1 MGKRCSRARSEPAK
15 LPGVKIDFVRE
26 RLGAHVPEESELP
39 GEAHASV
46 AIVFREGPESIEV
59 LLIER
64 AEREGDPW
72 SGHMAFPGGRLE
84 DHDDSSRST
93 ARRETFEEVG
103 IELENAEYLGRLD
116 DIEGNPRASATLV
129 VAAHA
134 FFLVEEQEFELAPRE
149 VQAAFWFPLADMLEE
164 ARSVEYAMAHRPDAR
179 YPGILVGIPDR
190 HVVWGLTYRF
200 VENLMDVL
208 GHSIPGAAPRSL
220 NP

>member
-1 MGKRCSRARSEPAK
+1 MQYRCSRGRSRTAK
-15 LPGVKIDFVRE
+15 LIVVKIDFLRE
-26 RLGAHVPEESELP
+26 RLGAHVSERSGIS
-39 GEAHASV
+39 GEAYAAV
-46 AIVFREGPESIEV
+46 AMVFREGPRSVEV

-84 DHDDSSRST
+84 PGDESTLGT

-103 IELENAEYLGRLD
+103 VELANAEYLGQLD
-116 DIEGNPRASATLV
+116 DIVGNPRTSPTLV

-134 FFLVEEQEFELAPRE
+134 FFLAEKQSFELAPEE

-164 ARSVEYAMAHRPDAR
+164 SRSVEYEAPHHSDFR

-200 VENLMDVL
+200 VENLLSVL
-208 GHSIPGAAPRSL
+208 GHSIPGASPRS
-220 NP
+220 